1 MTDLKNFMAAKIR
14 KKLRSPAVKVG
25 RICRTRGRCHKTRE
39 ARPVEGPGSGLWG
52 GGDLLSRGP
61 PQYHR
66 RGGA

>member
-1 MTDLKNFMAAKIR
+1 MEI
-14 KKLRSPAVKVG
+14 G
-25 RICRTRGRCHKTRE
+25 RLSGYAQKTSE
-39 ARPVEGPGSGLWG
+39 ARPQRTDPAVWG